1 MERLISPNGHVV
13 CASDH
18 DAPRLKANGYKVEP
32 KKAKPKKEKAKK
44 TEG

>member
-1 MERLISPNGHVV
+1 MERLISPNGHIV

-32 KKAKPKKEKAKK
+32 KPKKKKVKK

>member
-18 DAPRLKANGYKVEP
+18 DAPRLKANGYKPEPKP
-32 KKAKPKKEKAKK
+32 KKAKKKAKK
-44 TEG
+44 SEE